1 MAVTTC
7 LTWMQEKILQN
18 HFGGKFNLLY
28 KASVHK
34 FSLEHLLQVCSNQGP
49 TVTVIYSKD
58 HVTGAFMQEGYQE
71 GKTSFITLFALQET
85 KILECK
91 MKLCVPSMLFVTWT
105 GCHRQKKY
113 EFGIDLTGRKLHI
126 SANTSKELGLLQ
138 CESIS
143 FEECEVFRCEDILN
157 KRKMEEVTELRESLW
172 SSMRTYKPYGDLV
185 HQIRILLLGP
195 IGAGKSSFVNSVKSV
210 FQGRVVHQ
218 ALVGSDTTGISQK
231 YRTYSIK
238 DEKDGNSLPFIL
250 CDSLGLGEEEEG
262 LCMDD
267 IPQILK
273 GHISDRYQFNP
284 MKPITPGHDNYVD
297 SPLLKDRIHCA
308 AFVFNVN
315 CIEYLSD
322 EMVAKIRRV
331 RRKLIECGL
340 VHLVLLTHV
349 DSMDL
354 ITKDDLIDI
363 YRCPPVKSQLEA
375 VHKALGFPLSDILL
389 VSNYTSEWELDPLKD
404 NLILFALRH
413 MLGAAD
419 DFLEDL
425 PLEETR
431 EMLLAV

>member
-105 GCHRQKKY
+105 GWHRQKKY

-143 FEECEVFRCEDILN
+143 FEECEVFQCEDILN

-231 YRTYSIK
+231 
-238 DEKDGNSLPFIL
+238 
-250 CDSLGLGEEEEG
+250 
-262 LCMDD
+262 
-267 IPQILK
+267 
-273 GHISDRYQFNP
+273 FNP

-404 NLILFALRH
+404 KLILFALRH
-413 MLGAAD
+413 MLWAAD